1 MHVHLSR
8 PFVAS
13 WSLLEAMATGC
24 CLIASNTEPVREFVD
39 ANNAALVD
47 FRTEEWLNP
56 VVTALMANPPLVEK
70 LSKAAAN
77 AAEKYDERISARAW
91 QEILICQNANRA
103 IA

>member
-13 WSLLEAMATGC
+13 WSLLEAMAAGC

-39 ANNAALVD
+39 SKSAALVD
-47 FRTEEWLNP
+47 FRTEQWLNP
-56 VVTALMANPPLVEK
+56 VVTALLADRALAGRLAET
-70 LSKAAAN
+70 
-77 AAEKYDERISARAW
+77 AAEMAKKFDERRSGDAW
-91 QEILICQNANRA
+91 SRILVCQNADRA